1 MTTADTSDSPL
12 ICALTKPA
20 TGAPLHIVP
29 SAGSTPLTLVQ
40 LARAIDPPR
49 QIYSF
54 KAAGVEDQRE
64 PHATIG
70 EMAAAYV
77 AEILETQP
85 SGPYLIAGHCFGG
98 VIAYEM
104 AAQLENQGQRVAL
117 LSLLDTFLPV
127 RADASITP
135 EVDMGEWE
143 IKLTEAVT
151 GVYKQARGL
160 LAQVPPDLAQK
171 FERVLILQIRAGIS
185 YRCRPVQCPIAM
197 ILDLAGGPDA
207 PIVVIPTAGGAD
219 EYDQFYQGLN
229 AWRDQGA
236 TNLTVLHTKDRSQ
249 AESDEFVRAIRE
261 ASGVW
266 FPGGRQWHLADS
278 YLDTQTERE
287 LHNLLD
293 RGGVIGGSS
302 AGATIQGSYLVRGD
316 TGSNEIMM
324 GDHVEGFGFLTN
336 SAIDQHLLKRNRQF
350 DLVEVIQAHPELLGI
365 GIDENTA
372 IVVTGNSFEVIG
384 ESYVAIFDNQ
394 RMIGDHGFFF
404 FLSAGD
410 RFDLVTRE
418 AQRPS
423 RTFQPVDRATP
434 KRWPGG

>member
-1 MTTADTSDSPL
+1 MRRLVRFSL
-12 ICALTKPA
+12 A
-20 TGAPLHIVP
+20 TMILCVP
-29 SAGSTPLTLVQ
+29 FQV
-40 LARAIDPPR
+40 
-49 QIYSF
+49 
-54 KAAGVEDQRE
+54 
-64 PHATIG
+64 
-70 EMAAAYV
+70 
-77 AEILETQP
+77 
-85 SGPYLIAGHCFGG
+85 
-98 VIAYEM
+98 
-104 AAQLENQGQRVAL
+104 AAQTRGPSNGSLVIVGGAMRDPGIMQR
-117 LSLLDTFLPV
+117 F
-127 RADASITP
+127 
-135 EVDMGEWE
+135 
-143 IKLTEAVT
+143 
-151 GVYKQARGL
+151 
-160 LAQVPPDLAQK
+160 
-171 FERVLILQIRAGIS
+171 
-185 YRCRPVQCPIAM
+185 
-197 ILDLAGGPDA
+197 LDLAGGPDA
-207 PIVVIPTAGGAD
+207 PTVVIPTAGGAD

-316 TGSNEIMM
+316 TRGNELMM

-384 ESYVAIFDNQ
+384 ESYVAVFDNE

-404 FLSAGD
+404 FLAAGD

>member
-1 MTTADTSDSPL
+1 MRRLVRFSL
-12 ICALTKPA
+12 A
-20 TGAPLHIVP
+20 T
-29 SAGSTPLTLVQ
+29 
-40 LARAIDPPR
+40 
-49 QIYSF
+49 
-54 KAAGVEDQRE
+54 
-64 PHATIG
+64 
-70 EMAAAYV
+70 M
-77 AEILETQP
+77 ILCIPFQ
-85 SGPYLIAGHCFGG
+85 
-98 VIAYEM
+98 V
-104 AAQLENQGQRVAL
+104 AAQTRGPSNGSLVIVGGAMRDPGIMQR
-117 LSLLDTFLPV
+117 F
-127 RADASITP
+127 
-135 EVDMGEWE
+135 
-143 IKLTEAVT
+143 
-151 GVYKQARGL
+151 
-160 LAQVPPDLAQK
+160 
-171 FERVLILQIRAGIS
+171 
-185 YRCRPVQCPIAM
+185 
-197 ILDLAGGPDA
+197 LDLAGGPDA